1 MTKLSN
7 DSTLTIKGIIYQFLV
22 ALDKCFELQEGQ
34 SVYIETHG
42 DVSILGK
49 GSEQIESKFYKGFLT
64 ELDHNIW
71 KTLNNW
77 INDDFDIDKF
87 NSLILLTTQKVRVNS
102 TWHGWNNKSKNE
114 KLKILLDINTKHS
127 IRSKKSKETKAFL
140 NYILEDSRRQK
151 LIKILDKFYIDHN
164 AIDDKEYYKQ
174 IKNRNTT
181 HLRAIR
187 SDQYMHT
194 LFGYILSPQIIDNK
208 WEISYEGFRE
218 ECINLTSV
226 LTESTKVF
234 PEKVK
239 LDNIKY
245 EEYLENTFVEKIK
258 EINYDDV
265 LIEAITDFAETRE
278 LVLKEFRYS
287 PTISKS
293 LKRYGEDIK
302 KKHKAKYR
310 KASRKVELGNQ
321 IEVSQD
327 FYDEI
332 ISSDSGIFHIFNT
345 IPQDFYIGM
354 LHMIA
359 DEEEEFIWLLNSNNN
374 V

>member
-1 MTKLSN
+1 MAKLSN
-7 DSTLTIKGIIYQFLV
+7 DSTSTVKGIIYQFLV

-42 DVSILGK
+42 DVSILGE
-49 GSEQIESKFYKGFLT
+49 GSEQIESKFYNSNLT

-77 INDDFDIDKF
+77 MKDDFDFDKF
-87 NSLILLTTQKVRVNS
+87 SSLILLTTQKVRANS
-102 TWHGWNNKSKNE
+102 PWYAWNNKKKEE
-114 KLKILLDINTKHS
+114 KLTILLNINNKYLK
-127 IRSKKSKETKAFL
+127 RSMKSKETKAFL
-140 NYILEDSRRQK
+140 DFIFDNSRRKKLVKILE
-151 LIKILDKFYIDHN
+151 KFYIDHN

-181 HLRAIR
+181 HIRPIRA
-187 SDQYMHT
+187 DQYIHT
-194 LFGYILSPQIIDNK
+194 LFGYILSPEIIDNK

-226 LTESTKVF
+226 LTETTKVF

-245 EEYLENTFVEKIK
+245 EEYLENPFVEKIK

-278 LVLKEFRYS
+278 LILKEFRFS
-287 PTISKS
+287 PTIRTS
-293 LKRYGEDIK
+293 LKNYGEDIK
-302 KKHKAKYR
+302 RKHGTKYR
-310 KASRKVELGNQ
+310 QASRKVASENQ
-321 IEVSQD
+321 IEESKD
-327 FYDEI
+327 FYDNI
-332 ISSDSGIFHIFNT
+332 TSLDSGKFHIFNT
-345 IPQDFYIGM
+345 VPQDFYAGVI
-354 LHMIA
+354 HMIA
-359 DEEEEFIWLLNSNNN
+359 DEEKEFVWLLKKND